1 MVILKEKIPVPVEGA
16 MPSPALVPP
25 NRWQKKDR
33 SLNVKGQRFR
43 DDVLAVLVTKTID
56 VPYPDILI
64 DLQAADNDFYGGVDH
79 GDVKF
84 IVEVLVKE
92 GMAVEPGIQP
102 QTVISP

>member
-1 MVILKEKIPVPVEGA
+1 MVILKEKIPVPAEGV
-16 MPSPALVPP
+16 MPGPATINP

-64 DLQAADNDFYGGVDH
+64 DLQASDPDFYGNVSH
-79 GDVKF
+79 NDVQF
-84 IVEVLVKE
+84 IVGELVKE
-92 GMAVEPGIQP
+92 GKAIELGVPP
-102 QTVISP
+102 VISL